1 MDFEQGLNA
10 VQTIGNFNKEI
21 LLLGLEGK
29 RPAVTEE
36 VRSACKIIA
45 ETGFFPFDFEV
56 DDTSLM
62 KQIAKF
68 MDVRR
73 LDEK

>member
-10 VQTIGNFNKEI
+10 VQIIGNFNKEI

-29 RPAVTEE
+29 QSIVTEE
-36 VRSACKIIA
+36 VRTACRIVA
-45 ETGFFPFDFEV
+45 ETGFFPFDPEA
-56 DDTSLM
+56 DDISLLR
-62 KQIAKF
+62 QIAKF